1 MTDLTIVTTD
11 TVEAP
16 AKAILKPTEPE
27 AGGFAAP
34 SASVEKARKKRSK
47 PSDNAR
53 RQTKASKVE
62 RLLARKAGATVEQIS
77 AATGWQPHTCR
88 AFMSGL
94 RKKGWEILRETGKG
108 GMSVYRF
115 GSGVA
120 PAEAN

>member
-11 TVEAP
+11 TVEAS
-16 AKAILKPTEPE
+16 AKAISKPTELGT
-27 AGGFAAP
+27 GGFAVP
-34 SASVEKARKKRSK
+34 SASAEKVRKKGSK

-62 RLLARKAGATVEQIS
+62 RLLARKAGATLEQIS

-88 AFMSGL
+88 AFISGL
-94 RKKGWEILRETGKG
+94 RKNGWEILRKTSKG
-108 GMSVYRF
+108 GKSVYRF